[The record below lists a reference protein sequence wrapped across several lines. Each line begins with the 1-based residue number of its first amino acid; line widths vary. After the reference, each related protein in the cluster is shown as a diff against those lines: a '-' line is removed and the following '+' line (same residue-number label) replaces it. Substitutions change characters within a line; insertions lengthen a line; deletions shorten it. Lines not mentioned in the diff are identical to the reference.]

1 MAVKIRTATLQPCQR
16 GHAWR
21 VAEVSMMRF
30 RFVGRVYL
38 LATMVALAALNTL
51 SPRVA
56 LAQIPDAPGDFSDPD
71 GGADVGDDGDAPA
84 LEAPWRRRH
93 KPKSDQPTPDP
104 ALNTIDEFERAKER
118 ASGTPEP
125 EPTQRGGF
133 SGKE

>member
-1 MAVKIRTATLQPCQR
+1 
-16 GHAWR
+16 
-21 VAEVSMMRF
+21 MMRF

-56 LAQIPDAPGDFSDPD
+56 LAQIPDAPGDFDDPD

-84 LEAPWRRRH
+84 LEAPWRRTH
-93 KPKSDQPTPDP
+93 QPKSDQPAPDP